1 MPKKRGSN
9 WRKDHDTDHARL
21 QRNYTA
27 SEEMLHELRKDT
39 DFSEHAQHDSNELR
53 PEAHHNYNEAALEDD
68 AFHTNLHGHG
78 HKHDSTKTSSRRG
91 TPSRSP
97 GPRASQ
103 RKTKSQPKSPSPAP
117 PSNRA
122 RKSGQ
127 SESTKVKG
135 DAKQSTSGNSVA

>member
-9 WRKDHDTDHARL
+9 WRKDHDIDHARL

-27 SEEMLHELRKDT
+27 SEEMLHELRNDT

-78 HKHDSTKTSSRRG
+78 HKHDSTKTSSRRA
-91 TPSRSP
+91 TP
-97 GPRASQ
+97 
-103 RKTKSQPKSPSPAP
+103 
-117 PSNRA
+117 
-122 RKSGQ
+122 
-127 SESTKVKG
+127 
-135 DAKQSTSGNSVA
+135 